1 MSGRKKSY
9 KDYLKSLDVMQEPV
23 VPRARLDMRGAI
35 LFAKKK
41 GVPVGELSRE
51 DKDRFIQYL

>member
-9 KDYLKSLDVMQEPV
+9 EEYLKSLEVMQEPV
-23 VPRARLDMRGAI
+23 VPKARIDMRGAI

-41 GVPVGELSRE
+41 GVPVGELSRA